1 MICPRAQHVTRRSS
15 FRRRR
20 ESHASRG
27 MRAVILPVVLFIL
40 LLLGLLVATFALRI
54 HADEAAMRAAALRTQ
69 TRLAAEAGVE
79 KMKLFLRV
87 GRFDRDL
94 WYDNVDE
101 MHRIIVWAERA
112 DKTVLGSHDKL
123 RDDVMAFRYSI
134 VADDPMDDEDF
145 VRFGITDE
153 NSKLNLNTATPA
165 QLLRLVEQSL
175 AEEQQEE
182 ISPQDIVDAIIDWR
196 DPDSNPAGAA
206 DDTEG
211 VYYKELQR
219 PYRPRNGPFESVEEL
234 LLVKGVTPD
243 LLYGED
249 VDRNGLLSENE
260 DDGDN
265 LYPQDNADGKLN
277 RGLYPYLTVFARDK
291 NVANNNRPRANL
303 KGDANAARAELTLAF
318 PDDPEVVDYVIQA
331 ARGPTGG
338 QPGGRRGGVPSGG
351 APSGGK
357 PGEAGAGANQPPQP
371 GAPGGSQP
379 VQPNPRPK
387 VERKPGT
394 RTPVGSPAPNSG
406 SNPRQPRQNE
416 RKERSKLEAQ
426 QQSRQPRPG
435 QPAGGRPGSNTGGR
449 PNRPGTNPPGGKP
462 GAGEQP
468 TGEPPPGDSQQ
479 PPGGSGEQG
488 EGTTG
493 EPSTGEPSSGNPP
506 TGGGP
511 NDGGTSQQPM
521 KSPADLFREPANGGS
536 SPLKLEHLATL
547 MDRTT
552 FVAAEELPGLINVN
566 TADPVVLRCI
576 DGLTEEQIQA
586 IVSTRDSVSAEAL
599 ATPAWL
605 VTEGV
610 LDMATFQQ
618 IAPAITARGTQF
630 TIESLG
636 YADHVGTVTRLQ
648 VVVDMLGPIP
658 QTIYYRDITNLG
670 GSFPIREEFERQQR
684 GR

>member
-1 MICPRAQHVTRRSS
+1 MSFSYTRSTAPPRRPGRRV
-15 FRRRR
+15 
-20 ESHASRG
+20 EPLPTYG

-94 WYDNVDE
+94 WYDNAE
-101 MHRIIVWAERA
+101 ETHRIIVWADGA

-134 VADDPMDDEDF
+134 VADDPTDDEDF

-153 NSKLNLNTATPA
+153 NSKLNLNVATPA

-175 AEEQQEE
+175 GEDDEEVNPQE
-182 ISPQDIVDAIIDWR
+182 IVDAIIDWR
-196 DPDSNPAGAA
+196 DPDSNPVGAA

-211 VYYKELQR
+211 GYYKELQR
-219 PYRPRNGPFESVEEL
+219 PYRPRNAPFESVEEL
-234 LLVKGVTPD
+234 LLVKGVTLE

-277 RGLYPYLTVFARDK
+277 RGIYPYLTVFAKDK
-291 NVANNNRPRANL
+291 NVANNNRPRVNL
-303 KGDANAARAELTLAF
+303 KSGDNNAARAELTLAF
-318 PDDPEVVDYVIQA
+318 PDDPAVVDYVLQA
-331 ARGPTGG
+331 ARAPTGG
-338 QPGGRRGGVPSGG
+338 QPGGRRGGARSG
-351 APSGGK
+351 AVPSGGK
-357 PGEAGAGANQPPQP
+357 PGEAAGGADQPPQP
-371 GAPGGSQP
+371 GAPGGSPP

-387 VERKPGT
+387 VERKPGSRLPSGGPNT
-394 RTPVGSPAPNSG
+394 GST
-406 SNPRQPRQNE
+406 PRQPKPEQ

-435 QPAGGRPGSNTGGR
+435 QPAVGQPAPNTGGR
-449 PNRPGTNPPGGKP
+449 PNRPGTNPPVGKP
-462 GAGEQP
+462 GAGDQP
-468 TGEPPPGDSQQ
+468 SGETPKGDSQQ

-488 EGTTG
+488 DGKTGESTTG
-493 EPSTGEPSSGNPP
+493 QPTSGNPP
-506 TGGGP
+506 TGGQP
-511 NDGGTSQQPM
+511 NQGGTPQQPM
-521 KSPADLFREPANGGS
+521 RSPADLFREPADGGS
-536 SPLKLEHLATL
+536 SPLRPEHLATL

-552 FVAAEELPGLINVN
+552 FVGTEELPGLINVN

-670 GSFPIREEFERQQR
+670 GSFPIREEFERRQR